1 MNHENK
7 LMTLFSA
14 PNYCYVCRNKG
25 AVVSLDSNL
34 RCKIHAFGQTTE
46 YDVHDKAKH
55 VPKYFT

>member
-1 MNHENK
+1 
-7 LMTLFSA
+7 MTLFSA
-14 PNYCYVCRNKG
+14 PNYCYVCGNKG

-34 RCKIHAFGQTTE
+34 RCKIQAFGQTTE